1 MELNEE
7 VKKQLLEMQEDGY
20 KKFSAALVPGC
31 DNNMLGIR
39 LPLLKKLAK
48 ELAKGDWRAY
58 LKNACDDYFEE
69 TMLQGFVLGFVKAD
83 IEEILPYVEMFIPKI
98 NNWSVCD
105 SFCANFKLAAK
116 EREKMW
122 TFLMNYREGL
132 EFEQR
137 VVAVMLMDHFLT
149 EEYIDRVTEELV
161 SLDNPGYYTKMA
173 VAWAVATA
181 YAKFPDK
188 TRTIIEE
195 RRLDTWTHN
204 KAIQKMIES
213 YRVTE
218 EDKTYLKAL
227 KY

>member
-1 MELNEE
+1 MGLNEDI
-7 VKKQLLEMQEDGY
+7 KKQLLEMQEEGY

-31 DNNMLGIR
+31 VNMLGIR
-39 LPLLKKLAK
+39 LPLLKKMAK
-48 ELAKGDWRAY
+48 ELAKGAWRTY
-58 LKNACDDYFEE
+58 LENACDDYFEE
-69 TMLQGFVLGFVKAD
+69 TMLQGFALGFIKAD
-83 IEEILPYVEMFIPKI
+83 IEEILPYVESFIPKI

-105 SFCANFKLAAK
+105 SFCANFKIAAK

-122 TFLMNYREGL
+122 EFLMDYREGE

-137 VVAVMLMDHFLT
+137 VVAVMLMDYFLT
-149 EEYIDRVTEELV
+149 EEYIDRVLSVLE
-161 SLDNPGYYTKMA
+161 SLTNPGYYTKMA

-188 TRTIIEE
+188 TRPVIEE
-195 RRLDTWTHN
+195 RRLDAWTHN

-218 EDKTYLKAL
+218 EDKTYLKTL

>member
-7 VKKQLLEMQEDGY
+7 IKKQLLEMREDGY

-31 DNNMLGIR
+31 DNMLGIR
-39 LPLLKKLAK
+39 LPLLKKLAN
-48 ELAKGDWRAY
+48 ELEKGDWRAY
-58 LKNACDDYFEE
+58 LENACDDYFEE
-69 TMLQGFVLGFVKAD
+69 TMLQGFVLGFVKTG
-83 IEEILPYVEMFIPKI
+83 IEEILPYVEKFIPKI

-105 SFCANFKLAAK
+105 SFCANFKVAAR

-149 EEYIDRVTEELV
+149 EEYIDRVLSILENLT
-161 SLDNPGYYTKMA
+161 NPGYYTKMA
-173 VAWAVATA
+173 VAWAIATA

-188 TRTIIEE
+188 TRPIIEE
-195 RRLDTWTHN
+195 RRLDAWTHN
-204 KAIQKMIES
+204 KAIQKMLES
-213 YRVTE
+213 YRIAE
-218 EDKTYLKAL
+218 DDKTYLKTL

>member
-1 MELNEE
+1 MGPNEDI
-7 VKKQLLEMQEDGY
+7 KKQLLAMQEDGY

-31 DNNMLGIR
+31 DNMLGIR

-48 ELAKGDWRAY
+48 ELAKGDWRTY
-58 LKNACDDYFEE
+58 LKNACDNYFEE
-69 TMLQGFVLGFVKAD
+69 TMLQGFTLGFVKAD
-83 IEEILPYVEMFIPKI
+83 IEEILSYVKAFIPKI

-105 SFCANFKLAAK
+105 SFCANFKIAAK
-116 EREKMW
+116 ERAKMW
-122 TFLMNYREGL
+122 EFLMEYREGS

-149 EEYIDRVTEELV
+149 EEYIDRVTEVFV
-161 SLDNPGYYTKMA
+161 SLDNPGYYTRMA

-181 YAKFPDK
+181 YTKFPDK
-188 TRTIIEE
+188 TRPIIEE
-195 RRLDTWTHN
+195 RKLDTWTHN

-213 YRVTE
+213 YRISE
-218 EDKTYLKAL
+218 EDKTYLKTL